1 MRISVKRMLAWSP
14 WLTDRYNYVVLLF
27 QILST
32 FGGERNPWRIP
43 VTSRDYYDA
52 YGDKEQRMFA
62 AGTLLLCRDG
72 GRNRW
77 CTYAEANSR
86 YLAPIVREIE
96 ELLRTREAIE
106 VLEVGCGNC
115 INLIQLRKRFG
126 ARLKLHG
133 IDISSGRLSVA
144 RKYFG
149 EQLSDVPVWVESIT
163 EPVPEKEIANYDL
176 VYSMHCLEQIPFAA
190 AQAVEGLWRRARS
203 RVVMVEPV
211 WEFARPVQR
220 LKLVRSD
227 YIRTLLP
234 TAKYLGYDILR
245 AEPLGFESSQKNQS
259 SVIVLA
265 KWPTEH

>member
-1 MRISVKRMLAWSP
+1 MRISVKKMLAWSP
-14 WLTDRYNYVVLLF
+14 WLIDQSNYLKLLF
-27 QILST
+27 QMLRM
-32 FGGERNPWRIP
+32 FGREENPWKIP

-52 YGDKEQRMFA
+52 YGDREQRMFLE
-62 AGTLLLCRDG
+62 GGLLLCRDG
-72 GRNRW
+72 RRNKW
-77 CTYAEANSR
+77 LTYAEANSR
-86 YLAPIVREIE
+86 YLAPVMREIE
-96 ELLRTREAIE
+96 DLLRTRETVS

-115 INLIQLRKRFG
+115 INLTQLCKHFG

-133 IDISSGRLSVA
+133 IDISPGRLSVA

-149 EQLSDVPVWVESIT
+149 EQLADVPIWVESIA
-163 EPVPEKEIANYDL
+163 EPTPEKELAKYDL
-176 VYSMHCLEQIPFAA
+176 VYSMHCLEQIPYAVV
-190 AQAVEGLWRRARS
+190 QALEGLWKRARS

-211 WEFARPVQR
+211 WEFARPVQK

-234 TAKYLGYDILR
+234 TVRYMGYNVVR

-265 KWPTEH
+265 K